1 MYIGVKT
8 DAYRRRKNFSG
19 GFSILKRGIAKR
31 TIAGLLMMS
40 LTAGTFYFT
49 PFRVSAD
56 KISDLQG
63 QSQSIQ
69 SDIDSTN
76 SELVDLMASIQD
88 LQKQIDEN
96 EQDISDTNTEIEE
109 ATKAVDKLRG
119 EISSRMKYTYESD
132 NNTGNLFTIMAESGS
147 IADFISRVEYAS
159 KIYQYDK
166 EQVETYDATVK
177 ELSDMKK
184 ELKNEEAS
192 LNTQKS
198 TLSVKQES
206 LNKKISD
213 LKAQKG
219 NVDAELEQAKQ
230 EAARK
235 AEEERK
241 AREAAQKAAAEKAA
255 AEAARNALKQQNI
268 IKGNVG
274 GRDNGGGSDSN
285 TTTNADAGK
294 NLNPS
299 GSANGSAIVA
309 YAKQFVGN
317 HYAWGG
323 NNPNVSDWSSSDGID
338 CSGFV
343 HYVLSHFG
351 ISSPR
356 YSQSF
361 LDYGKPV
368 SPENMQAGDVVVYPG
383 HVAIFAGGGVIVE
396 AQSTRAGITCNRSVY
411 CHTILGIR
419 RF

>member
-1 MYIGVKT
+1 M
-8 DAYRRRKNFSG
+8 
-19 GFSILKRGIAKR
+19 KRGIAKR
-31 TIAGLLMMS
+31 TIAGLLIMS
-40 LTAGTFYFT
+40 FAAGTFYFT

-63 QSQSIQ
+63 QSKSIQ

-96 EQDISDTNTEIEE
+96 EQDISDTNAEIEE
-109 ATKAVDKLRG
+109 ATKAVDKLRD

-132 NNTGNLFTIMAESGS
+132 NNTENIFTIMAESGS

-159 KIYQYDK
+159 KIYQYDR

-241 AREAAQKAAAEKAA
+241 AREAAAIAAAKKAAE
-255 AEAARNALKQQNI
+255 EAARQQNTL
-268 IKGNVG
+268 K
-274 GRDNGGGSDSN
+274 DNGGGSDINGGSGSN
-285 TTTNADAGK
+285 IKTNADSGK

-356 YSQSF
+356 YSQTF
-361 LDYGKPV
+361 LEYGKPV

-383 HVAIFAGGGVIVE
+383 HVAIYAGGGVIVE
-396 AQSTRAGITCNRSVY
+396 AQSTKAGITCNRSVY

>member
-1 MYIGVKT
+1 M
-8 DAYRRRKNFSG
+8 
-19 GFSILKRGIAKR
+19 KRGIAKR
-31 TIAGLLMMS
+31 TIAGLLIMS
-40 LTAGTFYFT
+40 FVAGTFYFT

-63 QSQSIQ
+63 QSKSIQ

-96 EQDISDTNTEIEE
+96 EQDISDTNAEIEE
-109 ATKAVDKLRG
+109 ATKAVDKLRD

-132 NNTGNLFTIMAESGS
+132 NNTENIFTIMAESGS

-159 KIYQYDK
+159 KIYQYDR

-198 TLSVKQES
+198 TLGVKQES

-241 AREAAQKAAAEKAA
+241 AREAAAIAAAKKAAE
-255 AEAARNALKQQNI
+255 EAARNAARQQ
-268 IKGNVG
+268 K
-274 GRDNGGGSDSN
+274 DNGGGSDINGGSGSN
-285 TTTNADAGK
+285 SQINADSGK

-317 HYAWGG
+317 HYVWGG
-323 NNPNVSDWSSSDGID
+323 NNPNVSDWSSSDGVD

-356 YSQSF
+356 YSQTF
-361 LDYGKPV
+361 LEYGKPV

-383 HVAIFAGGGVIVE
+383 HVAIYAGGGVIVE
-396 AQSTRAGITCNRSVY
+396 AQSTKAGITCNRSVY